1 MRVTASPDVNKSK
14 PEDLPLYTA
23 LALTEI
29 IQVINGNLSLAD
41 NFSGKI
47 LSIRF
52 STADVEVATPH
63 GLGRVPSYY
72 IQMGSTVATN
82 IYDGS
87 SANTAQLL
95 YLRASVAATV
105 RLVVF

>member
-1 MRVTASPDVNKSK
+1 MRVTASPDVNKVK
-14 PEDLPLYTA
+14 PEDIALYTSM
-23 LALTEI
+23 ALTEI

-47 LSIRF
+47 LTITF
-52 STADVEVATPH
+52 STANVEVATPH

-72 IQMGSTVATN
+72 IVLGSSVATN

-95 YLRASVAATV
+95 YLRASVSATV
-105 RLVVF
+105 RVLVI